1 MPSAEQPEQP
11 MHGVPRRG
19 YVLSSA
25 VEEIATHARA
35 VVADVATSF
44 RGHRD
49 KACVY
54 VPEHGRS
61 QAERAAWCAVGA
73 WLIRQAAG
81 PECHD
86 ASLEAAQSWYLGRPL
101 TSEESSFWAALDAQ
115 ARSQLETIAR
125 RPGMRELMPY
135 ILDAHG
141 PGSRLSV
148 RRDPSTLVSRARK
161 KASGVFYTPPDVAS
175 FMVRSSLQGSKASD
189 ISTVLDPAVGTGVF
203 LRAALEALRAD
214 GAAANTFE
222 LARDRLF
229 GCDIDELALDGA
241 AWVLLLDTLSDAE
254 KVTSCPAEAWTVLR
268 GNLQCCDT
276 LMIDSDGGAST
287 INGRVPLSRLFPK
300 VGDGFD
306 LVLGNPP
313 YADVG
318 GRSDL
323 PALAA
328 RFSTLAAKPKATAD
342 LYPVFLE
349 QMIRLAGPAASGAMV
364 VPLSLACNEGSQ
376 FSACRELMQREPG
389 DWRFAF
395 FDRQP
400 HALFGEDV
408 KTRNAIVF
416 WHKGAC
422 SSRVYTGPLRKWR
435 GGDRAAMFASVDY
448 TEISADI
455 RSGIPKVHG
464 SLQADAWARL
474 RAERVR
480 CSTLVKACARSTLD
494 EVPHG
499 APTNVFIAPTAYNF
513 LGIARPITFKI
524 QPGETLSVNP
534 LHRLS
539 CRSAKDAAAVYALL
553 SSNLAFWWWH
563 VTGDGFHV
571 GQSALL
577 NLPIGPAATNQD
589 TLDRLAELGDAIWE
603 RSSAQAIRS
612 LNRGRVSYAFSAT
625 GAPEPRRAVDTTLVA
640 ALGLSLSFVDE
651 LESFTRTITEARLF
665 EPHNKT
671 NTRDPEHDDQDHV
684 RSERKKQDHQR
695 RVA

>member
-1 MPSAEQPEQP
+1 MLCAEQP
-11 MHGVPRRG
+11 MHGVPRKG

-25 VEEIATHARA
+25 VEEIAVHARA

-44 RGHRD
+44 RDHMD

-54 VPEHGRS
+54 VPEYGKS
-61 QAERAAWCAVGA
+61 QAERAAWRAVGA

-81 PECHD
+81 LGCQD
-86 ASLEAAQSWYLGRPL
+86 ASLESAQSWYLGRPL
-101 TSEESSFWAALDAQ
+101 TSEESSFWAALDTQ
-115 ARSQLETIAR
+115 ARSQLGTIAR

-148 RRDPSTLVSRARK
+148 QRDPSTLVSRERK
-161 KASGVFYTPPDVAS
+161 KASGVFYTPPDVAT
-175 FMVRSSLQGSKASD
+175 FMVRSSLQGSKASN
-189 ISTVLDPAVGTGVF
+189 ITTILDPAVGTGVF

-214 GAAANTFE
+214 ETAANAFE

-254 KVTSCPAEAWTVLR
+254 KVLSCPVDAWTVLR
-268 GNLQCCDT
+268 GNLQYCDA
-276 LMIDSDGGAST
+276 LMIDSDNDAST
-287 INGRVPLSRLFPK
+287 IDGRMPLSRLFPK
-300 VGDGFD
+300 VRDGFD

-318 GRSDL
+318 VRNDL

-328 RFSTLAAKPKATAD
+328 RFFTLAAKPKATAD

-349 QMIRLAGPAASGAMV
+349 QMIRLAGPTASGAMV

-389 DWRFAF
+389 HWRFAF

-416 WHKGAC
+416 WHKVSC

-435 GGDRAAMFASVDY
+435 GGNRAAMLASVDY
-448 TEISADI
+448 TEISGDI

-464 SLQADAWARL
+464 YLQADAWARL
-474 RAERVR
+474 RMERIR
-480 CSTLVKACARSTLD
+480 CSVLVNTCARSTLD
-494 EVPHG
+494 EVPYG
-499 APTNVFIAPTAYNF
+499 ASNDVYIAPTAYNF
-513 LGIARPITFKI
+513 LGIARPITLEI
-524 QPGETLSVNP
+524 RPGETLSTNP

-539 CRSAKDAAAVYALL
+539 CRSTKDAAAVYALL
-553 SSNLAFWWWH
+553 SSNFAFWWWNI
-563 VTGDGFHV
+563 TGDGFHV

-577 NLPIGPAATNQD
+577 KLPIGSAAINQD
-589 TLDRLAELGDAIWE
+589 TLERLAELGNAIWE
-603 RSSAQAIRS
+603 RSSDQAIRS

-625 GAPEPRRAVDTTLVA
+625 GAPELRRAVDTTLVA

-651 LESFTRTITEARLF
+651 LESFTRTITEACLF
-665 EPHNKT
+665 ETNNKT
-671 NTRDPEHDDQDHV
+671 NTRDPEHDDQDHA

>member
-1 MPSAEQPEQP
+1 MPHTEQPEQP

-25 VEEIATHARA
+25 VEEIAAHARS
-35 VVADVATSF
+35 VVADVATAF
-44 RGHRD
+44 RGDMDRV
-49 KACVY
+49 CVY
-54 VPEHGRS
+54 LSEHERL
-61 QAERAAWCAVGA
+61 QAERAAWRAVGA
-73 WLIRQAAG
+73 WLIRQAADL
-81 PECHD
+81 PCRD
-86 ASLEAAQSWYLGRPL
+86 ASLEDAQSWYLGRPL

-115 ARSQLETIAR
+115 ARSQLGTIAR

-161 KASGVFYTPPDVAS
+161 KASGVFYTPPDVAA
-175 FMVRSSLQGSKASD
+175 FIVRSSLQGSKASD

-214 GAAANTFE
+214 DTAANAFA

-229 GCDIDELALDGA
+229 GCDIDKLALDGA
-241 AWVLLLDTLSDAE
+241 AWVLLLDTLADAE
-254 KVTSCPAEAWTVLR
+254 KLTSCPAEAWAELR
-268 GNLQCCDT
+268 GNLQCCDA
-276 LMIDSDGGAST
+276 LLIDPDGDAST
-287 INGRVPLSRLFPK
+287 VDGRVPLSRLFPR

-318 GRSDL
+318 ARSDL

-328 RFSTLAAKPKATAD
+328 RFFTLAAKPKATAD
-342 LYPVFLE
+342 LYPMFLE
-349 QMIRLAGPAASGAMV
+349 QMTRLAGPAASGAMV

-376 FSACRELMQREPG
+376 FLACRELMQREPG
-389 DWRFAF
+389 DWRFTF

-416 WHKGAC
+416 WRKGS
-422 SSRVYTGPLRKWR
+422 SSRIYTGPLRKWR
-435 GGDRAAMFASVDY
+435 GGYRASMFASIDY

-464 SLQADAWARL
+464 GLQADVWTRL

-480 CSTLVKACARSTLD
+480 CSALVNACARSTLD
-494 EVPHG
+494 QVPHG
-499 APTNVFIAPTAYNF
+499 APTDVFVAPTAYNF
-513 LGIARPITFKI
+513 LGIARPIAFEARL
-524 QPGETLSVNP
+524 GETLSANP
-534 LHRLS
+534 LHRFS
-539 CRSAKDAAAVYALL
+539 CRSVRDAAAAYAIL

-563 VTGDGFHV
+563 ITGDGFHV

-577 NLPIGPAATNQD
+577 DLPMGSAATNQD
-589 TLDRLAELGDAIWE
+589 TLDRLAELGDALWE
-603 RSSAQAIRS
+603 RSSAQAVRS
-612 LNRGRVSYAFSAT
+612 LNRGRVSYAFSAA
-625 GAPEPRRAVDTTLVA
+625 GAPEPRRAVDVILIT
-640 ALGLSLSFVDE
+640 ALGLPPSFVDE
-651 LESFTRTITEARLF
+651 LEGFTRTVTEARLF
-665 EPHNKT
+665 KPHNKIK
-671 NTRDPEHDDQDHV
+671 TRGTEHDEQDHA
-684 RSERKKQDHQR
+684 RNKREEQDHQR